1 MVGFLHMIIYIV
13 NQKLY
18 FLRIG
23 DFAEECLTVKNRWE
37 LFTGDHVGGILK
49 FVIMINGREVIMECP
64 I

>member
-23 DFAEECLTVKNRWE
+23 DFAEECLTVKNR
-37 LFTGDHVGGILK
+37 
-49 FVIMINGREVIMECP
+49 
-64 I
+64 